1 MVLERVVS
9 SGGRR
14 FSVYFKNNPDWMTQY
29 SIAQRPV
36 SRHEPEVVEYLLQNL
51 KPGMTF
57 LDVGAGVGWFTLI
70 GAHEVGDEGLVL
82 AYEPLPSRYKLL
94 RENVKL
100 NNFEN
105 VQCFPLALSD
115 KEGEAY
121 MTGRHLMRLTHRK
134 TDISTKTI
142 SLDSHFVTLN
152 LKRVDVVKIDVEGE
166 ELKVLYGMEQT
177 IENNPQIKIV
187 CEIHGAIESG
197 REHEER
203 LFYFM
208 SELGFHAKEL
218 GGTPPHWVFSKT
230 RWA

>member
-9 SGGRR
+9 FGGRR
-14 FSVYFKNNPDWMTQY
+14 FSVYFKNSSDWMTQY
-29 SIAQRPV
+29 SIAQRPAD
-36 SRHEPEVVEYLLQNL
+36 RHEPEVVEYLLQNL

-57 LDVGAGVGWFTLI
+57 LDIGAGVGWFTLI

-82 AYEPLPSRYKLL
+82 AYEPLPPRYELL
-94 RENVKL
+94 RENVGL

-115 KEGEAY
+115 REGEAY

-134 TDISTKTI
+134 TDIPTKTI
-142 SLDSHFVTLN
+142 SLDSHLVTLN
-152 LKRVDVVKIDVEGE
+152 LKQVDVVKIDVEGE
-166 ELKVLYGMEQT
+166 ELRVLCGMEQT

-187 CEIHGAIESG
+187 CEIHKVIGSG
-197 REHEER
+197 RERGER
-203 LFYFM
+203 LFCFM

-218 GGTPPHWVFSKT
+218 GGTPPHWAFSKM
-230 RWA
+230 R